1 MTLILASGEAGNGK
15 STQHVD
21 LCRYSDIEKMP
32 HIYLCMEVK
41 DKKLLDMSG
50 INSVQIIQYD
60 KDFQEEPIETIN
72 MLEKTIRQIIH
83 ESKYKIVVLDGIS
96 DIRRFAQKEWIFK
109 DNLLR
114 SKEGKPPRAMISG
127 ENKGAWAAINMRV
140 MGILEPLINWSNI
153 KGTHVF
159 FTAQMKDAY
168 LNDKKV
174 GRQIAAGDWI
184 EFDVDVKAR
193 FYINTEGIYMV
204 KFEKTPGWAVQMDAD
219 VPVARGGY
227 IGLLAER
234 GLL

>member
-21 LCRYSDIEKMP
+21 VCRYSDNGKFP

-60 KDFQEEPIETIN
+60 KDFQEDAIETILV
-72 MLEKTIRQIIH
+72 LEKTIREIIH
-83 ESKYKIVVLDGIS
+83 ENKYKIVVLDGIS

-109 DNLLR
+109 DNMIR

-127 ENKGAWAAINMRV
+127 ENKGAWAAINQRV

-159 FTAQMKDAY
+159 FTAQMKDSY

-184 EFDVDVKAR
+184 EFDVDVKVR
-193 FYINTEGIYMV
+193 FYINTEGIYMA
-204 KFEKTPGWAVQMDAD
+204 KFEKTPGWAKTCEID